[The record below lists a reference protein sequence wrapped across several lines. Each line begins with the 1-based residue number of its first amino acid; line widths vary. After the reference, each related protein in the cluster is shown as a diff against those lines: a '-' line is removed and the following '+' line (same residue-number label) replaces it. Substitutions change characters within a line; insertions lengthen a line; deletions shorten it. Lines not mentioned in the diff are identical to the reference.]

1 MLLSWYTNS
10 QACIKLDGYCTEF
23 ITINSGVKQGGILSP
38 LFYNV
43 YVDDLMKELKHKN
56 LGCTIG
62 GLYFGTVFYADD
74 IILLLSVFYADDI
87 ILLGASV
94 RKTKEM
100 VKICCN
106 YCCRY
111 GIHINPTK
119 TKWMCTNVYG
129 TSENVEFEVNGV
141 TLEFTGDSIKYL
153 GVNLTMRKG
162 LITLDVG
169 DRIKKINISAYDVLL
184 NSADLTEVVR
194 CELIVKKCLPILLY
208 GAGAFKISNND
219 IDRLHI
225 AYRKIFRYIF
235 NLPLWANISEWLEV
249 FSVKPIANL
258 LKDRELNMFKQYF
271 ASQFNELSHLASH
284 VMKDDV

>member
-1 MLLSWYTNS
+1 M
-10 QACIKLDGYCTEF
+10 QHI
-23 ITINSGVKQGGILSP
+23 VKQGGNLSP

-43 YVDDLMKELKHKN
+43 YVDDLMKALKHKN
-56 LGCTIG
+56 FGCTIG
-62 GLYFGTVFYADD
+62 GLYLGTVFYADD
-74 IILLLSVFYADDI
+74 V
-87 ILLGASV
+87 ILLGASI
-94 RKTKEM
+94 RKMKEM

-129 TSENVEFEVNGV
+129 TSEIVDFEVNGV
-141 TLEFTGDSIKYL
+141 TLENTGDSVKYL

-162 LITLDVG
+162 LLTLAVG
-169 DRIKKINISAYDVLL
+169 DRIKKFNTLAYDVLL

-219 IDRLHI
+219 K
-225 AYRKIFRYIF
+225 Y
-235 NLPLWANISEWLEV
+235 
-249 FSVKPIANL
+249 
-258 LKDRELNMFKQYF
+258 
-271 ASQFNELSHLASH
+271 
-284 VMKDDV
+284 